1 MTDDEQAAVRNKK
14 IGFVFQQFNLL
25 ARTPAIDQVELP
37 MVYAGVPDRRKKA
50 TAALEAVGLG
60 ERIHHRPNELSGGQQ
75 QRVAIARS
83 LVNNPSILLAD
94 EPTGNLD
101 SKAGREVIA
110 IFQQLNREQGITIIL
125 VTHEPAIAAHT
136 QRIIHI
142 RDGRIFADERV
153 AKTKNAATETSVY
166 DSDGGGR

>member
-1 MTDDEQAAVRNKK
+1 MT
-14 IGFVFQQFNLL
+14 
-25 ARTPAIDQVELP
+25 
-37 MVYAGVPDRRKKA
+37 
-50 TAALEAVGLG
+50 AVGLG